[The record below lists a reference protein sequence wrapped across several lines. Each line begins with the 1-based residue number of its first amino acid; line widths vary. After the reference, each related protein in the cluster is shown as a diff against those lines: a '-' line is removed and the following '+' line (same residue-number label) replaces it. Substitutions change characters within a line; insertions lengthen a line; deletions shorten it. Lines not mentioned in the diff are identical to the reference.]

1 MSHKDK
7 ASYDSMPPFTYSCMA
22 DPWQNLMFLSPP
34 ATLTDFWEVCLRNVV
49 PKRCDLIV
57 SRNVIQLQGSW
68 KRSKCWL
75 SKKLFLI
82 ALPPKCRVRGTSR
95 RADYREMSTC
105 RVRGGGEKRACAEN
119 DLRGRFCWRDRL
131 SCQLQTRIWV
141 GASVSRRAHSGV
153 RCGGWCW
160 WDRVLGGVCVCVY
173 VCVYACVC
181 VCVWTGL
188 NIPMHSIGSRAR
200 NDTYIRRYLL

>member
-95 RADYREMSTC
+95 RADYREMSTAGFVEAVKNGLVLKTIC
-105 RVRGGGEKRACAEN
+105 AGDFVGEIAFLASCKHAFGLGQVCLAERTRVCDVVAGADGTE
-119 DLRGRFCWRDRL
+119 CWE
-131 SCQLQTRIWV
+131 
-141 GASVSRRAHSGV
+141 
-153 RCGGWCW
+153 
-160 WDRVLGGVCVCVY
+160 VCVCVCMC
-173 VCVYACVC
+173 VCMRVCVC
-181 VCVWTGL
+181 VCGRAW
-188 NIPMHSIGSRAR
+188 IPMHSIGSRAR